1 MSLTGNLFMGGQWQQ
16 GRGDPFASLN
26 PANDQTLW
34 EGHAASDDDV
44 EQALRL
50 ASEAHPAWSA
60 TQPSMRKDILLKFA
74 DLVENA
80 KDELAMLI
88 TAETGK
94 PVWESLTEVASVV
107 GKAKASIEALDLRAA
122 EIVRPGAT
130 TSRTWFRSHG
140 VVAVLSPFNFPAHM
154 GNGHVMPALLA
165 GNCVVLKPSEFAPAV
180 GEYLV
185 GLWQQSDLPRGVLSL
200 LQGAADVGQMLVNS
214 TSIRGIFFT
223 GSQRAGLS
231 IATATV
237 ARPNVIVA
245 LEMGGNSPLVV
256 WDYSDI
262 RAAVLTTIQSTYIT
276 SGQRCSAARRL
287 IVRASD
293 TEFISALCEAVSAIY
308 VGEPTAEPAPY
319 IGPMINAD
327 HVSKVL
333 SAQER
338 FIQAGA
344 LSLVPAEGLALG
356 PAYIKPGLIDVTD
369 MRPRSD
375 EEVFGPLLQVIRVN
389 DFDAAI
395 AEANFSEYGLAAG
408 IVTQDRR
415 LYERF
420 RSEVECGIVNW
431 NQQLTGASGLA
442 PFGGL
447 KGSGNHRPSGFL
459 AVDYCVQ
466 AVASMEVDTLA
477 VPSQL
482 PHGLTV

>member
-1 MSLTGNLFMGGQWQQ
+1 
-16 GRGDPFASLN
+16 
-26 PANDQTLW
+26 
-34 EGHAASDDDV
+34 
-44 EQALRL
+44 
-50 ASEAHPAWSA
+50 
-60 TQPSMRKDILLKFA
+60 
-74 DLVENA
+74 
-80 KDELAMLI
+80 
-88 TAETGK
+88 
-94 PVWESLTEVASVV
+94 
-107 GKAKASIEALDLRAA
+107 
-122 EIVRPGAT
+122 
-130 TSRTWFRSHG
+130 
-140 VVAVLSPFNFPAHM
+140 
-154 GNGHVMPALLA
+154 
-165 GNCVVLKPSEFAPAV
+165 
-180 GEYLV
+180 
-185 GLWQQSDLPRGVLSL
+185 
-200 LQGAADVGQMLVNS
+200 
-214 TSIRGIFFT
+214 
-223 GSQRAGLS
+223 
-231 IATATV
+231 
-237 ARPNVIVA
+237 
-245 LEMGGNSPLVV
+245 
-256 WDYSDI
+256 
-262 RAAVLTTIQSTYIT
+262 
-276 SGQRCSAARRL
+276 
-287 IVRASD
+287 
-293 TEFISALCEAVSAIY
+293 
-308 VGEPTAEPAPY
+308 
-319 IGPMINAD
+319 MINAD